1 MKKEKM
7 TEKSKKKKRF
17 VGRVV
22 SDKMAKTVVV
32 EVERL
37 FEHPK
42 YKKKIKR
49 KTKFKAHDPENRYHL
64 GDEVIIE
71 ESRPISKEKKWKVVY
86 DSKAD
91 KIKSR

>member
-17 VGRVV
+17 IGKVV

>member
-1 MKKEKM
+1 MKKGKM

-17 VGRVV
+17 VGKVV

-42 YKKKIKR
+42 YKKKIRR

-71 ESRPISKEKKWKVVY
+71 ESRPISKEKKWRVVY
-86 DSKAD
+86 DSKTD